1 MGPRLE
7 PSSRSVSEQTN
18 SASYQHMIIS
28 IKTQLRWFKCT
39 KREQLIQFSHHSPD
53 HMHITDHPNTYL
65 ERATTVVSKDTPQTR
80 EKSYQTQNLESNLF
94 AAESV
99 PAFFIK
105 SKPETTKKNL
115 PLLLLLLLLLFPER
129 RDGF

>member
-1 MGPRLE
+1 
-7 PSSRSVSEQTN
+7 
-18 SASYQHMIIS
+18 
-28 IKTQLRWFKCT
+28 
-39 KREQLIQFSHHSPD
+39 
-53 HMHITDHPNTYL
+53 MHITDHPNTYL

-80 EKSYQTQNLESNLF
+80 EKSYQTQNLESNFF

-115 PLLLLLLLLLFPER
+115 PFPER
-129 RDGF
+129 RDGFLEPNFDLPK